1 MKTIV
6 YTAIIG
12 NYDNVVTPLQHNKDY
27 EYILFTNNVE
37 ITSDFWKVVYI
48 SDSSLSNKKL
58 ARKIKIRPDLYLPKH
73 DLSIW
78 LDANIIQNCNLE
90 SLVECL
96 SGFDM
101 LTMKHPS
108 RNCIYQEV
116 NACNHF
122 KKDNLDLMIKQTNR
136 YKANNYPENNGLIA
150 SGILIRRNKQD
161 VKDLMRNWWYEV
173 SEYSHRDQ
181 LSFNYVLSKF
191 MGFKLVLV
199 PYSILQTHFKY
210 TRHNVQI

>member
-1 MKTIV
+1 MKKIV

-12 NYDNVVTPLQHNKDY
+12 DYDNLVTPLQKNEDY
-27 EYILFTNNVE
+27 KYILFTNNKE
-37 ITSDFWKVVYI
+37 LESDFWEVIYI
-48 SDSSLSNKKL
+48 ENAGLSDKKL

-73 DLSIW
+73 EINIW

-96 SGFDM
+96 SDFDM

-108 RNCIYQEV
+108 RKCIYQEV
-116 NACNHF
+116 LACNYF
-122 KKDNLDLMIKQTNR
+122 KKDSLDLMIKQTNR
-136 YKANNYPENNGLIA
+136 YKKNNYPENNGLIQ
-150 SGILIRRNKQD
+150 SGVIIRRNNQE

-199 PYSILQTHFKY
+199 PSSILRTHFLYIK
-210 TRHNVQI
+210 HK